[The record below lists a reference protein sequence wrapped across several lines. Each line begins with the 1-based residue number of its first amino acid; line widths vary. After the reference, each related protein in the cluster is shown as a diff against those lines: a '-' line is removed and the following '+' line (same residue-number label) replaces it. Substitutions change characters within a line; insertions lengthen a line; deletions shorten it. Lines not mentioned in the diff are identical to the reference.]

1 MKQSGGER
9 RAGEG
14 AAGREGPAAEG
25 REVIKLLCI
34 CRAVSGDRNGI
45 IPNLHV

>member
-1 MKQSGGER
+1 MVEGEEQEKEQR
-9 RAGEG
+9 EEKDQQQRGEKWM
-14 AAGREGPAAEG
+14 
-25 REVIKLLCI
+25 KLLCI